1 MEFKWLN
8 LKSCTVVVLLSS
20 ILTLLLSACGADNTP
35 TTRPTTAAS
44 TTVAATTAAAAT
56 TTSTSSTVA
65 VKTVAPVPNGDRT
78 GVTDTEIKL
87 GASGPLTGSLGFL
100 GTPIRVMSAYFKMI
114 NEQGGIYGRKINYIT
129 QDDGFDAAKSLDSVK
144 KLIEQDQVL
153 AITGVRSPA
162 VAQLRDYLVQR
173 KMPTMPFITTSTQLY
188 EPPQKLIFGFLPPLT
203 PDARFAADYGIEQ
216 MHAKKLAILYQSDS
230 FGRDALA
237 PFVAEAQAKEGTV
250 VAQLGIK
257 SADQEQDIN
266 ALLNTLQ
273 QSGADFLYIASGS
286 IAPLVTLL
294 QQLNNWTTKP
304 KIMLS
309 YYLSDPGFYQ
319 SLGKA
324 AEGLYSSWFALPP
337 ENDDPKSVQF
347 RDFMKKYMPDEP
359 INYYTQEGYIMGQ
372 IVVETLRRA
381 GKDLSRESL
390 VAAAESLVNWRD
402 SYANNITFGPLNRS
416 PINSVY
422 VTQYQSGK
430 LLKVSDWYTLK

>member
-1 MEFKWLN
+1 
-8 LKSCTVVVLLSS
+8 VLLSV
-20 ILTLLLSACGADNTP
+20 LTLLLSACGADNTP
-35 TTRPTTAAS
+35 TSQPTTIAATTAAA
-44 TTVAATTAAAAT
+44 TTVAATTAAA
-56 TTSTSSTVA
+56 SSSVA
-65 VKTVAPVPNGDRT
+65 VKTVAPVPDGNRT

-87 GASGPLTGSLGFL
+87 GASGPLTGGLAFL

-129 QDDGFDAAKSLDSVK
+129 EDDAFDPAKSLDAIK
-144 KLIEQDQVL
+144 KLIDQDQVL
-153 AITGVRSPA
+153 ALTGVRSPA
-162 VAQLRDYLVQR
+162 VPQLRDYLVQR
-173 KMPTMPFITTSTQLY
+173 KMPTIPFITSSTQLY

-203 PDARFAADYGIEQ
+203 PDAKFAADYAIEQ

-237 PFVAEAQAKEGTV
+237 PFVAEVQAKDGSV
-250 VAQLGIK
+250 VAQLSVK
-257 SADQEQDIN
+257 SADQDQDVSG
-266 ALLNTLQ
+266 LLNTLQ
-273 QSGADFLYIASGS
+273 QSGADYLYIASGS
-286 IAPLVTLL
+286 IAPVVSFL
-294 QQLNNWTTKP
+294 QQLNNWSTKP
-304 KIMLS
+304 KVMLS

-319 SLGKA
+319 SLGKS

-347 RDFMKKYMPDEP
+347 REFMKKYMPDEP

-372 IVVETLRRA
+372 IVVESLRRA
-381 GKDLSRESL
+381 GKDLSRETF
-390 VAAAESLVNWRD
+390 VAAAESIVNWRD

-422 VTQYQSGK
+422 VTQYQNGK